1 MSIIGKVGR
10 KSTKLK
16 ALNSII
22 HIVLILGAL
31 TMIYPFMVMISAS
44 FKSSVDSQSFSVYPQ
59 FFFDDDM
66 LYRKYVEGRM
76 NELGDKLVEQYGNR
90 YLSFTLLQPPGK
102 FEKVYHTD
110 WQQFLAEKNS
120 EHDIFDYYISEQF
133 GWGIYPRN
141 ERKFR
146 NFMKKKTGNDLQN
159 MNEQYST
166 STLSWE
172 EVRLEERNIPGRN
185 FTGAY
190 SGFLSE
196 YDAFRSDLEDWQRV
210 YVSFDGNFIATELIP
225 EFRNNLS
232 ELNQALGTDYA
243 NWSEI
248 KLNRTL
254 PEGALRPYWIDYV
267 KRNCNIHHISFSAAA
282 IKPWQRF
289 LHEKYENIALLNR
302 TWLSDY
308 TNFSDVGFPK
318 VLPRSGALP
327 VDYSFFLE
335 TVALPEWIEIN
346 SVEFDYRNWLKDRY
360 KSSEALNAAYNKG
373 FQDFE
378 QIELKTELPDYNLKE
393 VAIWNDFVRFNADET
408 AIKLKPESQKQF
420 LEYITAKF
428 SDYDGEL
435 DLAQLN
441 ETYDTSYNKK
451 INIYPSVTIPKNERY
466 QKDWLDF
473 VRNHVD
479 KRFLQIDQIQQA
491 NWQKYL
497 NNIYGDVNALN
508 RDWHLIWNDFDDVPI
523 DQYQIDYQIYKDHKS
538 EIFWEYTIRNYVM
551 VLDEMLYNGRSIVNT
566 IIYCLLA
573 IITALIV
580 NPLAAYAMSRYKLP
594 ATYKIILVLMLTMA
608 FPPMVMGIPN
618 FLVMKKLGM
627 LNTFWAL
634 ILPGLANGYFIFLL
648 KGFFDSLPKELFESA
663 TIDGAS
669 EWTIFWRIAM
679 SLSKPIMAVI
689 ALNAFNA
696 AYRNFMFAFIVCQ
709 DKSMWTM
716 MVNIYQLMQR
726 ASAGVGFAALVI
738 ASIPTF
744 AVFVFFQNI
753 IIKGIVVPTEK

>member
-1 MSIIGKVGR
+1 MPIIGKVGR
-10 KSTKLK
+10 KTFKIK
-16 ALNSII
+16 ALNTFI
-22 HIVLILGAL
+22 HLVLLLGAM
-31 TMIYPFMVMISAS
+31 TMIYPFMIMISAS
-44 FKSSVDSQSFSVYPQ
+44 FKSNVDSQSFSVYPQ
-59 FFFDDDM
+59 FFIDEKM
-66 LYRKYVEGRM
+66 LYRKYIEGRH
-76 NELGDKLVEQYGNR
+76 NELGDRLVEQYGNR
-90 YLSFTLLQPPGK
+90 YLSFTLLQPPSAGRK
-102 FEKVYHTD
+102 IYSDD
-110 WQQFLAEKNS
+110 WQQFLKEQGK
-120 EHDIFDYYISEQF
+120 EHNIFDYYISEQF

-146 NFMKKKTGNDLQN
+146 NLMKKETGNDLQKL
-159 MNEQYST
+159 NEKYGT

-172 EVRLEERNIPGRN
+172 EVRLEERSITGRN

-190 SGFLSE
+190 SGFLSN
-196 YDAFRSDLEDWQRV
+196 YDGFRSHLDYWQRD
-210 YVSFDGNFIATELIP
+210 YISFDGNFAAVELIP
-225 EFRNNLS
+225 EFRNDLK
-232 ELNQALGTDYA
+232 ELNAALGTNFN

-248 KLNRTL
+248 KLSRTL

-267 KRNCNIHHISFSAAA
+267 TRRCNIHHISFKEEAVV
-282 IKPWQRF
+282 PWQEF
-289 LHEKYENIALLNR
+289 LKEKYDSIELLNR
-302 TWLSDY
+302 TWKAAYESFQEVD
-308 TNFSDVGFPK
+308 FPQT
-318 VLPRSGALP
+318 LPHSGALP

-335 TVALPEWIEIN
+335 TIAQPEWILIK
-346 SVEFDYRNWLKDRY
+346 SVEFDYRHWLQRKYGNIR
-360 KSSEALNAAYNKG
+360 ALNQAYEKG
-373 FQDFE
+373 FQDFGNVPLPE
-378 QIELKTELPDYNLKE
+378 ELPDYNLGEEKT
-393 VAIWNDFVRFNADET
+393 WQDFVRFQADEES
-408 AIKLKPESQKQF
+408 IRLKPASQKQF
-420 LEYITAKF
+420 LEFVQQKF
-428 SDYDGEL
+428 GEL
-435 DLAQLN
+435 EELN
-441 ETYDTSYNKK
+441 AAYMTNYKSW
-451 INIYPSVTIPKNERY
+451 INIYPARSIPENSEYRS
-466 QKDWLDF
+466 DWLSF
-473 VRNHVD
+473 VRQKVD
-479 KRFLQIDQIQQA
+479 GRFLEIDSSQKQ

-497 NNIYGDVNALN
+497 AEIYHNTDNLN
-508 RDWHLIWNDFDDVPI
+508 QDWHLVWNDFAEVPV
-523 DQYQIDYQIYKDHKS
+523 DHYQIDHQIFKEHKTS
-538 EIFWEYTIRNYVM
+538 IFWEFVFRNYGM
-551 VLDEMLYNGRSIVNT
+551 VLDEMLYNGRAIVNT

-580 NPLAAYAMSRYKLP
+580 NPLAAYAMSRYKMP

-618 FLVMKKLGM
+618 FLLMKRLGM

-634 ILPGLANGYFIFLL
+634 ILPGLADGYFIFLL